1 MKWLKFFI
9 GAPLLR
15 SVTFT
20 TQTQIWY
27 GSSKIKKKPPSTGRT
42 KGQTENAPMEEKLG
56 AKKRLESPDFHRR
69 ALLRSVR
76 EPKRRNSSW
85 GDCGDHGKMKNTH
98 EKKSK
103 NTGKHLV

>member
-27 GSSKIKKKPPSTGRT
+27 GSSKIKKKPLLLGVQKGKQKTLRWRKNWEQKKTRTGGLCWGVSENQNVET
-42 KGQTENAPMEEKLG
+42 LLGGIVATMEKGKTLMRRNPKT
-56 AKKRLESPDFHRR
+56 LESI
-69 ALLRSVR
+69 
-76 EPKRRNSSW
+76 
-85 GDCGDHGKMKNTH
+85 
-98 EKKSK
+98 
-103 NTGKHLV
+103 

>member
-27 GSSKIKKKPPSTGRT
+27 GSSKIKKKPFYWAYKRANRKRSDGGKTGS
-42 KGQTENAPMEEKLG
+42 
-56 AKKRLESPDFHRR
+56 KKRLEQAGSAEECPRT
-69 ALLRSVR
+69 
-76 EPKRRNSSW
+76 K
-85 GDCGDHGKMKNTH
+85 T
-98 EKKSK
+98 
-103 NTGKHLV
+103 

>member
-27 GSSKIKKKPPSTGRT
+27 GSSKIKKKTPSTGRT

-76 EPKRRNSSW
+76 EPKRRNSF
-85 GDCGDHGKMKNTH
+85 GGIVATMEKGKTLMRRNPKTLENI
-98 EKKSK
+98 
-103 NTGKHLV
+103 